1 MEDHIVL
8 GTFAWSIVLGIFFIQ
23 VAHKIR
29 ISSIVVLL
37 IGGILVGPTCIG
49 IIQPQKLSHE
59 ALKTIVAIAVGLI
72 LFEGGLTLNIRE
84 YRKVSGEIKGLLT
97 IGVLVTFVGSALSI
111 HLLFPHFEWS
121 FCFLAASLVI
131 VTGPTVIGPLL
142 KKIHAQKKLSNIL
155 HWEGVLIDPIGVFVA
170 LLCYEW
176 IVSGGEHAVIL
187 FLKRISIGIA
197 FGVVSG
203 AIITFI
209 VKKSWVE
216 SDKLNIF
223 VLAMAI
229 ATFTISESVAHESG
243 LLSVVISGFLI
254 GCYFDQQSFEQVK
267 VYKAQLIEVLIG
279 MLFVLLAANLDVY
292 SFQNY
297 GWQLFATVLLLIT
310 VVRPVNVFLSTLR
323 SDLQLRE
330 KLFLSW
336 IAPRGIVAA
345 SMASLFAISLKGEVF
360 PQIQVQFLE
369 TFTFCVIIATVLI
382 QGLTAKAVGKALKV
396 ITIRPDGWLVIGAH
410 KLGREIASFIHAQ
423 NIPVLV
429 MDTNRRSIRQ
439 SQGKKLITL
448 CGSALTARPEDYP
461 QLYDVGYV
469 LAITPNE
476 SLNVLICQHFHK
488 QLPDAELYTCREI
501 DDDKDTTNHPIG
513 TSIWTELP
521 VRRILNFDD
530 DEKISLINSK
540 VNAKTFKNKSRT
552 LLYTDGKQVLPF
564 YPDNA
569 DENNGRVLQ
578 YSPVGIS
585 TRLNLRE
592 EWVTFSRANE
602 LNDLLEEML
611 SKLLKD
617 SPQLSVEEIAASLP
631 DDSQENTLMF
641 FYYDIVVFYCYHNNV
656 EEQRVAIAKTEEP
669 ITMVRRNIRNFVI
682 VLSPVS
688 DLQKHLQ
695 SSSNISRFLA
705 NSENR
710 KKLCKAQ
717 DVDDLLRI
725 FF

>member
-1 MEDHIVL
+1 MEDHILL

-23 VAHKIR
+23 MAHKIR

-37 IGGILVGPTCIG
+37 IGGIVVGPACIG

-111 HLLFPHFEWS
+111 HLLFPQFEWS

-176 IVSGGEHAVIL
+176 IVSGGEHAVML
-187 FLKRISIGIA
+187 FLKRVSIGIA

-267 VYKAQLIEVLIG
+267 IYKEQLIEMLIG

-297 GWQLFATVLLLIT
+297 GWQLFATVLLLIV
-310 VVRPVNVFLSTLR
+310 VVRPINVFLSTLG

-345 SMASLFAISLKGEVF
+345 SMASLFAIRLKGQVF
-360 PQIQVQFLE
+360 SNTQVQFLE

-382 QGLTAKAVGKALKV
+382 QGLTAKWVGKALNV
-396 ITIRPDGWLVIGAH
+396 ITMRPDGWLVIGAH
-410 KLGREIASFIHAQ
+410 KLGREVASFIHSQ
-423 NIPVLV
+423 NIPVLI
-429 MDTNRRSIRQ
+429 MDTNKRSIRQ
-439 SQGKKLITL
+439 SQGKKLVTI
-448 CGSALTARPEDYP
+448 CGSALTAKPEEYP

-476 SLNVLICQHFHK
+476 SLNVLICQHFHQ
-488 QLPDAELYTCREI
+488 QLPDAQLYTCREI
-501 DDDKDTTNHPIG
+501 EDDKDTTNLSIG
-513 TSIWTELP
+513 TSVWAELP

-530 DEKISLINSK
+530 DEKISLIKSK
-540 VNAKTFKNKSRT
+540 VSSKTLNNKSRT
-552 LLYTDGKQVLPF
+552 LLYTDGKQVLPY
-564 YPDNA
+564 YPDDA
-569 DENNGRVLQ
+569 DENGYVLQ

-592 EWVTFSRANE
+592 EWVIFSGANE
-602 LNDLLEEML
+602 LHDLLEEML

-617 SPQLSVEEIAASLP
+617 YPQLSVEEIAASLP

-641 FYYDIVVFYCYHNNV
+641 FYYDIAVFYCYHNKV

-669 ITMVRRNIRNFVI
+669 IAMVNRNMRNFVI
-682 VLSPVS
+682 VLSPVA
-688 DLQKHLQ
+688 DLQRHLQ

-710 KKLCKAQ
+710 KKLRKAQ